1 MQNFTKFNK
10 YKLLLKKEVFFM
22 PKADIVPKETEK
34 SARRELALLIYRGE
48 SLSKAAQII
57 SKRYENEY
65 TNPLPV
71 GKLKKDWK
79 KRGEWLLEV
88 FEINKDNILEQ
99 VLTEQMY
106 IKGQLYDLVEE
117 THEVGEKRL
126 ILKDIKNLNKEYIEL
141 LVDMGIIDR
150 QPDKLE
156 ISGADGGPLAI
167 SSLAKAAEDWS
178 EEEQLEQPD
187 KDEEEGD
194 E

>member
-1 MQNFTKFNK
+1 
-10 YKLLLKKEVFFM
+10 M